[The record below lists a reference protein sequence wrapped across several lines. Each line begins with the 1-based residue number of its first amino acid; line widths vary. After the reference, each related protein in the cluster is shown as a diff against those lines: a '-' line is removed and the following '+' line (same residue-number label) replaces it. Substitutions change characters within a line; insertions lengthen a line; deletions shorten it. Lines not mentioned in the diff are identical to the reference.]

1 MLITSGVTETDT
13 TTQNNKALKQ
23 TNKQTKNRRY
33 TNKNLANMENSNAT
47 DDIVTTY
54 ENSKSNSKMRSMKMK
69 KQTEETS
76 QNPAKSQI

>member
-1 MLITSGVTETDT
+1 
-13 TTQNNKALKQ
+13 
-23 TNKQTKNRRY
+23 
-33 TNKNLANMENSNAT
+33 MENSNAT